1 MNRKKRKL
9 SILAMLFFVIG
20 LVMYLAGLLLLFSST
35 LNKMAIFKSFFS
47 NITVTSSMLTSM
59 KIWGGLLFLVG
70 FIIFMIAIV
79 LLYKN
84 DEINENTRNLIIEGK
99 ADVITLIIMTY
110 IMIFMVVVCLLYNE
124 LIGALLFGVTI
135 IIQSV
140 LNSIL
145 IKYYS
150 KTYLK
155 KR

>member
-9 SILAMLFFVIG
+9 SAMAMLFFVIG

-35 LNKMAIFKSFFS
+35 LNKLAFFS
-47 NITVTSSMLTSM
+47 NVTLTSGMLLNM
-59 KIWGGLLFLVG
+59 KIWGGILFLVG
-70 FIIFMIAIV
+70 FIIFMVAIV

-110 IMIFMVVVCLLYNE
+110 VMIFMVVVCLLYNE
-124 LIGALLFGVTI
+124 LIGALLFGITI